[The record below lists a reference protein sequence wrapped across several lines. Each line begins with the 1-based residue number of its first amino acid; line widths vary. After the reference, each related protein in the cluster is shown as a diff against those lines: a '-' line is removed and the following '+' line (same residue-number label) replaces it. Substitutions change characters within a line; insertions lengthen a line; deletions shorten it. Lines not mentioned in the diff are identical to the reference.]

1 MTAEETEGGSPLCGR
16 GPEACRRGRKQSSS
30 DGVKRE
36 SRTPGDEGHWQAE
49 RRRGRPFSPHAP
61 LKDNHSLIISYYY
74 FRRPLPRVSA
84 LSGSLRS
91 HRDLAQIPPNSPPSQ
106 APAESPHPA
115 ASSPHPRIP
124 SHPDHPT
131 SSPHPNS
138 FFPILPTRPGQ
149 SLSPHIIPFVAT
161 PCPLQTP
168 RVLLQCLGFPGRS
181 TVSLAASD
189 VITQV
194 PSVAATASAL

>member
-30 DGVKRE
+30 DGVRRE

-74 FRRPLPRVSA
+74 FRRPLPRVSV

-124 SHPDHPT
+124 SHPDH
-131 SSPHPNS
+131 SSSLLCLS
-138 FFPILPTRPGQ
+138 FSPVLPLPTGQ
-149 SLSPHIIPFVAT
+149 SLVTDIIRFVPGCT
-161 PCPLQTP
+161 PCSNPTPPLQ
-168 RVLLQCLGFPGRS
+168 RLGVPGRS
-181 TVSLAASD
+181 TVVATSD
-189 VITQV
+189 VIRQV
-194 PSVAATASAL
+194 PSVAQAASAV